1 MGQTEFSSE
10 VNLNNR
16 LSYIPI
22 PVTHVLREGKKYLVD
37 SKELIVG
44 DIVHLDSKISG
55 IIPADI
61 VLFQT
66 SNEFEISPYTE
77 TFDSGNK
84 HLK

>member
-1 MGQTEFSSE
+1 M
-10 VNLNNR
+10 NYR

-22 PVTHVLREGKKYLVD
+22 PVVHVLREGKKYLVD

-61 VLFQT
+61 ILF
-66 SNEFEISPYTE
+66 
-77 TFDSGNK
+77 
-84 HLK
+84 